1 LNIDGHSSK
10 LIQKGDTPALAKY
23 GISLRAN
30 ARDGPGAE
38 R

>member
-1 LNIDGHSSK
+1 LNIDGHSWK
-10 LIQKGDTPALAKY
+10 LVQKGEPPALAKY
-23 GISLRAN
+23 GISLRGN